1 MECTF
6 AEAAAVAPGGAAVNF
21 EVVFQG
27 QSLECSIARDVLEQY
42 FWAPIGGSDAQLL
55 HAYAAG
61 RSRIEAMVVLRL
73 RRHPSNPVV
82 LVDADCNHGGCR
94 RHSCR

>member
-42 FWAPIGGSDAQLL
+42 FLATLNYCMPMLRGV
-55 HAYAAG
+55 
-61 RSRIEAMVVLRL
+61 RVSRRW
-73 RRHPSNPVV
+73 
-82 LVDADCNHGGCR
+82 
-94 RHSCR
+94 